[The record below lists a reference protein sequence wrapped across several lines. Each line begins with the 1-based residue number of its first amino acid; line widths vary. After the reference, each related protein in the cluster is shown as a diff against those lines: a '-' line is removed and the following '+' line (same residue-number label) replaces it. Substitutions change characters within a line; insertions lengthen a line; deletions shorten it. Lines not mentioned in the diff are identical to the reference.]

1 MNNDELVVVEGVSK
15 KFCKDLKKS
24 LWYGIQD
31 IYNEFN
37 TNSSSTNKLREDE
50 FWAVKDITFR
60 LRRGE
65 CLGLMGCNGAGKS
78 TLLKLLNGLIKPD
91 KGTIEISGRVCAM
104 IELAAGFNPILTGRE
119 NIYIYGATLGLSK
132 KEIEDKFDAIVEF
145 AEIGEFLDTPV
156 GNYSSG
162 MKTRLGFAISVQ
174 IDPDVLIVDEV
185 LAVGDIGFNAKCF
198 NRISE
203 IYQNT
208 VIIFVSHSIPQIARV
223 ANKICVLDKGSM
235 VFYENNIPKGINMYT
250 ALFGEAT
257 KSITG
262 NGKAVIDKIVVSV
275 NDKETNEFHYL
286 DDVSVHIEAYI
297 DKDTPNPVCCILILN
312 HHMQVVAQCDS
323 SFNRIKIKNDGEKI
337 YMDILL
343 SALNLNPGNYYMSVS
358 IMDESRIEVLS
369 QHYAAKF
376 LTVIG
381 DFVGMAP
388 IQLNGKWMSRQS

>member
-1 MNNDELVVVEGVSK
+1 MNDDELVVVEGVSK

-24 LWYGIQD
+24 LRYGIQD
-31 IYNEFN
+31 ICNEFN
-37 TNSSSTNKLREDE
+37 SNSLSANKLRDDE
-50 FWAVKDITFR
+50 FWAVKDISFR

-91 KGTIEISGRVCAM
+91 QGTIEISGRVCAM

-145 AEIGEFLDTPV
+145 AEIGEFLNTPV

-203 IYQNT
+203 IYENT

-250 ALFGEAT
+250 SLFGEAT

-262 NGKAVIDKIVVSV
+262 NGKAVIDEIVVSV
-275 NDKETNEFHYL
+275 NNKETDKFHYL
-286 DDVSVHIEAYI
+286 DDVGVHIEAYI
-297 DKDTPNPVCCILILN
+297 DKDTPNPVCCILLLN

-323 SFNRIKIKNDGEKI
+323 SFNSVKIKNDGEKI
-337 YMDILL
+337 CMDILL
-343 SALNLNPGNYYMSVS
+343 PALNLNPGNYYMSVS
-358 IMDESRIEVLS
+358 IMDASRIEVLT

-381 DFVGMAP
+381 EFVGMAP
-388 IQLNGKWMSRQS
+388 IQLNGKWILQ